1 MTITFK
7 RPTLYAFDPQTK
19 EYRGTASPDICM
31 ASLGR
36 DVLEFLAPAFTT
48 EIAPPDV
55 PRGSVA
61 VWNGTVWTLVADHRG
76 EVWWLGEQP
85 VTITD
90 LSDPVAAG
98 LTKEKP
104 VPPQPEPENPIVIR
118 KRELQQKLNDVVQ
131 QGSSY
136 VALKQPVPD
145 DILSEQDALVK
156 QIRKIDKC

>member
-7 RPTLYAFDPQTK
+7 RPTLYAFDPNTK

-31 ASLGR
+31 VSLGR

-61 VWNGTVWTLVADHRG
+61 IWNGTVWDVVADHRG
-76 EVWWLGEQP
+76 ETWWFGEQP
-85 VTITD
+85 VAITD
-90 LSDPVAAG
+90 LSDPVAVG
-98 LTKEKP
+98 LAKERPIPPPPMPEDP
-104 VPPQPEPENPIVIR
+104 VIVR
-118 KRELQQKLNDVVQ
+118 RRELMDKLTAVVQ

-136 VALKQPVPD
+136 VALKQDVPK
-145 DILSEQDALVK
+145 DILREQDDLVK
-156 QIRKIDKC
+156 EIRALDKS